1 MNTTIIL
8 TDMGDGDGLKMNIR
22 PVDARGK
29 LVAHMLF
36 EALVGAGL
44 RAGLSQRRVAAELR
58 DYADLIESMPND
70 EYHAHL
76 EPITPQ

>member
-29 LVAHMLF
+29 H
-36 EALVGAGL
+36 
-44 RAGLSQRRVAAELR
+44 
-58 DYADLIESMPND
+58 
-70 EYHAHL
+70 HAHL